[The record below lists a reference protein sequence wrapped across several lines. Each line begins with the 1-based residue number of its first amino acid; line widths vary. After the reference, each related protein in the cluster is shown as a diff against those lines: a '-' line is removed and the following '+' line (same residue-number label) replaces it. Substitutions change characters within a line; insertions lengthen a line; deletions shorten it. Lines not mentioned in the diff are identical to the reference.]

1 MRPHRLI
8 QCYAHW
14 KSIRGPSLSYPLAL
28 HSRPAPVDD
37 GPVITRALTLL
48 AFVITLIP
56 ALAAKPG
63 PAPDH
68 WVGTWATAP
77 FAEPNT
83 ANLFVADT
91 TLRQITHISL
101 GGPLVRIEFTN
112 EFGTQPL
119 TIGAAHIALA
129 SAAHTDIQLTTANA
143 LTFGG
148 SPSITIPP
156 GATALSDPTALT
168 LPDFADLAI
177 TLFLPAQ
184 TIPVLS
190 SHSTALQTSYSTPG
204 NRVSAASLNNP
215 VALTPHVDTP
225 TPISEWYFLKAVD
238 VRTPSDAAAV
248 VAFGDSITD
257 GYRST
262 PDTNQRWPDLL
273 AHRLHSDKKL
283 RTLAV
288 LNEGIGGNRLLRDNT
303 GPSALARFDHDVLS
317 RPGVRF
323 LILLEGIND
332 IGRATGPDANP
343 ANLVS
348 AQNLEQALD
357 QLAERAHTHGIKVLG
372 ATLTPFTG
380 AGYASPAGEAIRQS
394 VNQWIRTTIA
404 FDGVIDFDKATQ
416 DNSNPAILSP
426 NADSGDHLHPSDA
439 GYKTMANSIDLK
451 LFLPTAS
458 YDIRREP

>member
-1 MRPHRLI
+1 MRPHPLI
-8 QCYAHW
+8 QCHAHS
-14 KSIRGPSLSYPLAL
+14 KSIRGPLAL

-48 AFVITLIP
+48 AFLTTLFP
-56 ALAAKPG
+56 AVAAKPS
-63 PAPDH
+63 PPPDH

-77 FAEPNT
+77 FAEPNS
-83 ANLFVADT
+83 ANLFAADT
-91 TLRQITHISL
+91 TLRQIVHVSL

-112 EFGTQPL
+112 EFGAQPL
-119 TIGAAHIALA
+119 SISATHIALA
-129 SAAHTDIQLTTANA
+129 AAARTDLQLSSANA

-156 GATALSDPTALT
+156 GATALSDPAALT

-184 TIPVLS
+184 SLS
-190 SHSTALQTSYSTPG
+190 TLSTHQLALQTSYSIPG

-215 VALTPHVDTP
+215 IPLTPHVDSP
-225 TPISEWYFLKAVD
+225 TSISEWYFLKAVD
-238 VRTPSDAAAV
+238 VRMPADTGAV
-248 VAFGDSITD
+248 IAFGDSITD
-257 GYRST
+257 GYRSA
-262 PDTNQRWPDLL
+262 PNTNQRWPDLL
-273 AHRLHSDKKL
+273 AHRLHNDKKL

-288 LNEGIGGNRLLRDNT
+288 LNEGIGGNRLLHDNT
-303 GPSALARFDHDVLS
+303 GPSALARFDRDVLS

-332 IGRATGPDANP
+332 IGRATGPSANP
-343 ANLVS
+343 ADPVATADLTQ
-348 AQNLEQALD
+348 ALEQALA
-357 QLAERAHTHGIKVLG
+357 QLSERAHTHGIKVLC

-380 AGYASPAGEAIRQS
+380 AGYATPAGETIRQS

-404 FDGVIDFDKATQ
+404 FDGFIDFDKATQ
-416 DNSNPAILSP
+416 DKSNPAVLSSTT
-426 NADSGDHLHPSDA
+426 DSGDHLHPSDA
-439 GYKTMANSIDLK
+439 GYKQMADSIDLK